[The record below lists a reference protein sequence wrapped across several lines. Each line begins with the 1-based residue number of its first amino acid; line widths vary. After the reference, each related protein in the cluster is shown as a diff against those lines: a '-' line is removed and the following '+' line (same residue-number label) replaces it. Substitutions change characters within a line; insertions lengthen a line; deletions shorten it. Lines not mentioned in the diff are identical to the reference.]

1 MNRVLSIVFAASLL
15 TQPTFAQKKA
25 PENWFN
31 LDQKKN
37 KVPGVS
43 TERAYNELLKNKT
56 SQPIIVAVID
66 GGTEVSHEDLK
77 DVIWV
82 NEKEIPGNG
91 IDDDNNGYID
101 DINGWSFLGGPGGD
115 VVEETLEIT
124 RLARAAEQYKD
135 KDRSTLSDEEIAR
148 LDLIMQATKQ
158 YNKKSEEA
166 KQNATLYQSLVN
178 TIASMQKHAGTENPK
193 VAQLAGFEPKDPMEA
208 ALSKRLTELV
218 KKGVKLTEL
227 SVQLQPAVEH
237 YLSQVRYQLNKD
249 FDPRHMVGDNPDDAT
264 EQFYGANRVS
274 GPKGEHGTH
283 VAGIIAAVRNNG
295 IGMNG
300 VANNVRI
307 MVLRTVPDGDERDK
321 DIANSIRYAVDNGAK
336 IVNMSFG
343 KDFSPDKKVIDDAVR
358 YAEER
363 NVLLVH
369 AAGNDAKNTDTEPNF
384 PRADYISDGTATN
397 WIEVGASS
405 WKKGKDIP
413 ATFSNYGKR
422 NVDVFAPGVDIY
434 SCIPES
440 KYASYNGTSM
450 AAPVTSGVAALV
462 WSYYPQLSAS
472 DVKNIILQSAVP
484 VKGKVIPP
492 GGSKKQKTTMKEL
505 CKTGA
510 LVNAYQAILMAEKIS
525 AGK

>member
-1 MNRVLSIVFAASLL
+1 MNRILSLVFAASLL
-15 TQPTFAQKKA
+15 SQPVFAQKKA

-56 SQPIIVAVID
+56 SQTIVVAVID
-66 GGTEVSHEDLK
+66 GGTEVNHEDLK

-101 DINGWSFLGGPGGD
+101 DINGWSFLGGPTGD
-115 VVEETLEIT
+115 VVEETLEVT
-124 RLARAAEQYKD
+124 RLARAMQQHNGKND
-135 KDRSTLSDEEIAR
+135 GTLSDDDKAR
-148 LDLIMQATKQ
+148 LDVITQGAKQFTK
-158 YNKKSEEA
+158 KFEEA
-166 KQNATLYQSLVN
+166 KQNANLYQSLVN
-178 TIASMQKHAGTENPK
+178 TIAKMQKHAGTENPK
-193 VAQLAGFEPKDPMEA
+193 LDQLKGFEPKDPMEA
-208 ALSKRLTELV
+208 ALTKRLNELV
-218 KKGVKLTEL
+218 KKGVKLSEL
-227 SVQLQPAVEH
+227 MAQLQPAVEH
-237 YLSQVRYQLNKD
+237 YQNQLRYQLNID
-249 FDPRHMVGDNPDDAT
+249 FDPRHMVGDKADDPT
-264 EQFYGANRVS
+264 ERFYGANRVS

-363 NVLLVH
+363 GVLLIH
-369 AAGNDAKNTDTEPNF
+369 AAGNDAKNTDIETNF
-384 PRADYISDGTATN
+384 PRADYLGGGTASN
-397 WIEVGASS
+397 WIEVGASN
-405 WKKGKDIP
+405 WKKGKEIP
-413 ATFSNYGKR
+413 ATFSNYGKI

-462 WSYYPQLSAS
+462 WSYFPHLSAS
-472 DVKNIILQSAVP
+472 QVKEIILKSAVP

-492 GGSKKQKTTMKEL
+492 GGNKKNMTTMSEL

-510 LVNAYQAILMAEKIS
+510 IVNAYQAVLMAEKMS